1 MESEEAVSDAVA
13 QAVGE
18 RVKYW
23 RTERGLLMRELADAA
38 GMKQPFLSKIE
49 SGNASPSML
58 SLYRI
63 ATALNITPGDLLPA
77 VAPQPGATVI
87 RAEEGR
93 IVAGTEQSSVP
104 VRLVGGSEQHS
115 FEISEMEFTKDQN
128 NNEWFDYPSPAATYL
143 IEGQLNVIIEG
154 DTIHRL
160 KPRDTIFYPARIR
173 SKWEAVGDE
182 TVRVLHIVTRPRQA

>member
-1 MESEEAVSDAVA
+1 MLQAPSPVVPARAREFVLMESEEAVSDAVA

-93 IVAGTEQSSVP
+93 IVAGDEVGAAA
-104 VRLVGGSEQHS
+104 RLEHADSLAH
-115 FEISEMEFTKDQN
+115 
-128 NNEWFDYPSPAATYL
+128 L
-143 IEGQLNVIIEG
+143 
-154 DTIHRL
+154 
-160 KPRDTIFYPARIR
+160 
-173 SKWEAVGDE
+173 AVL
-182 TVRVLHIVTRPRQA
+182 R